1 MNIEQLKAALAAKMQ
16 RKAELEKLING
27 GEGEQERDEEKLAAL
42 VEEAKTIVP
51 EINKLQADLRS
62 ALQAEASQAF
72 SGVNPMEPVNH
83 NTQERNNST
92 MTTKTKLSYM
102 LGFAARKKELTEDNM
117 KDLMGEAGAAEFATF
132 LRDNRMPQEKR
143 AVGVALTTTAT
154 TYVAA
159 SSGADG
165 VNNGGVFIKTSV
177 LLDLLREEGKLTPI
191 LNDVFAY
198 SIKGLLAFPYRSS
211 RSSAAPKKEGV
222 KVADDQMQWTTLTL
236 VKGSLQIVIKVTDD
250 LEELTDFD
258 FGAYL
263 AEQIVQ
269 DLTEDWSSEVIYGIG
284 TNDSNGIPHIAGV
297 TYGIVASGTGKKKLT
312 HASGTACKLA
322 WIEAAVK
329 LLTGVQRRGAKI
341 YVAQDCYDEIAFAKD
356 SHGDYILPVLNGS
369 AGVRSVAGIP
379 VEVDETL
386 AAGDFIIGN
395 VAKYYKFNLLAP
407 LRVER
412 TRDSEDANA
421 GRTQYCVKQS
431 AAGKSVPGAFV
442 YVTTVASGGTAD
454 LT

>member
-1 MNIEQLKAALAAKMQ
+1 MNIEKLKEDLAAKMQ

-27 GEGEQERDEEKLAAL
+27 GEDEQERDETKLAAL
-42 VEEAKTIVP
+42 VEEAKAIVP
-51 EINKLQADLRS
+51 EINRIQADLRS

-72 SGVNPMEPVNH
+72 AGVKTMEPVNH
-83 NTQERNNST
+83 TQERKST
-92 MTTKTKLSYM
+92 MTTKSKLSYM
-102 LGFAARKKELTEDNM
+102 LGFAARKKELTEESM
-117 KDLMGEAGAAEFATF
+117 TALLGETGAAELATF
-132 LRDNRMPQEKR
+132 IRDNQMPQEKR

-154 TYVAA
+154 SFVAA

-165 VNNGGVFIKTSV
+165 VNNGGVFISTKI
-177 LLDLLREEGKLTPI
+177 LLDLLREEQKLTPI

-211 RSSAAPKKEGV
+211 RSAAAPKKEGV
-222 KVADDQMQWTTLTL
+222 KVADDQMQWTTLSL

-284 TNDSNGIPHIAGV
+284 TTDSNGIPHIAGV
-297 TYGIVASGTGKKKLT
+297 TNGIATSGAGQKKLT
-312 HASGTACKLA
+312 HAASAACKIG
-322 WIEAAVK
+322 WIETAVK
-329 LLTGVQRRGAKI
+329 KLTGVQRRGAKI
-341 YVAQDCYDEIAFAKD
+341 YVAQDYYDDIAFAKD
-356 SHGDYILPVLNGS
+356 SHGDYILPILNGPN
-369 AGVRSVAGIP
+369 GVHSIAGIP

-386 AAGDFIIGN
+386 AAGDVVIGN

-431 AAGKSVPGAFV
+431 AAAKGVPGAFV
-442 YVTTVASGGTAD
+442 WITTVATGGTAD
-454 LT
+454 LS